1 MQLRN
6 TSLSQ
11 KQPVMPLVPQRKR
24 VIVSSVQSNKQF
36 LKTFFEVLRQDPR
49 MQTFHFFSHLNVLL
63 SLIDEADFIKRV
75 LTDDDKQINFQLIIV
90 HV

>member
-1 MQLRN
+1 
-6 TSLSQ
+6 
-11 KQPVMPLVPQRKR
+11 
-24 VIVSSVQSNKQF
+24 
-36 LKTFFEVLRQDPR
+36 